1 TPVQFARG
9 NKGTESGDEQS
20 VLMNLERNFP
30 ASTNVTEAFLKLT
43 TDDAQ
48 LNHDGHFPVVAR
60 KKIRAILEV
69 KKFTVKWDPF
79 RAVVSSCNDF
89 AYTYGKYTRE
99 EGAQSQAAV
108 RTGYYVHLWRRDAKG
123 QWRLAVEVSRPI

>member
-1 TPVQFARG
+1 
-9 NKGTESGDEQS
+9 
-20 VLMNLERNFP
+20 MNLERKFS
-30 ASTNVTEAFLKLT
+30 AFTNVTEVFLKLI

-48 LNHDGHFPVVAR
+48 LNHDGHFPAVGR
-60 KKIRAILEV
+60 KKIRAFLAEQR
-69 KKFTVKWDPF
+69 FTVKWEPL
-79 RAVVSSCNDF
+79 RAVVSSSNDF